1 MKLWTLDKMAVL
13 SKNVCWLKS
22 HSGPHYV
29 ASPSTHK
36 YITHRFLHSWVTH
49 ACTELP
55 ILLETFEPHR
65 VVKTFRLSLTHTL
78 RAVKLWPLLS
88 LFFQLD
94 RKTGGRKRREGEGGG
109 HNLFGINCT
118 MKSLFS
124 GPTCC
129 SSLSVCVVCEC
140 VCKCECVCMYF
151 AAVSN
156 ASSGVRLPL
165 SFTSDGCSYCWWWL
179 RADNVSCPACW
190 LSTMRQSQ

>member
-1 MKLWTLDKMAVL
+1 MSSL
-13 SKNVCWLKS
+13 SWLKS
-22 HSGPHYV
+22 HSGLHYV
-29 ASPSTHK
+29 ASTSAQK

-65 VVKTFRLSLTHTL
+65 VVKTFRLSLSHTL
-78 RAVKLWPLLS
+78 RALKLWPLLS

-94 RKTGGRKRREGEGGG
+94 RKTGGRKRRNGEGGG

-129 SSLSVCVVCEC
+129 SSLSVCVVCLSLNVC
-140 VCKCECVCMYF
+140 VCTLLQLVMPVQTQGPYSPSLQM
-151 AAVSN
+151 AAVTATDDWGLTMSRPV
-156 ASSGVRLPL
+156 SWLSIIRLPQQKN
-165 SFTSDGCSYCWWWL
+165 W
-179 RADNVSCPACW
+179 
-190 LSTMRQSQ
+190 